1 MKNSPSSSISTNAAS
16 DKALDLQGNFV
27 VPCFS
32 RTKKRHLLQL
42 LISAGAHLFPGHVKF
57 ILLKG
62 LEFSGFIHDEILKHA
77 WFNPVP
83 PCDLPLILPPFLTL
97 FRNSTFVTKSS
108 VWCKIRATGRHDRWD
123 LSLHSKPKA
132 SNSPRNLQL
141 NKLLTRCCVRDV
153 SAGSS
158 LPNCG
163 TALSFA
169 LESFQLLWEMTVT
182 LKLLIRK

>member
-83 PCDLPLILPPFLTL
+83 PCDLPLYGASLLDFVQKLD
-97 FRNSTFVTKSS
+97 FRHKVE
-108 VWCKIRATGRHDRWD
+108 RMMYDTGHG
-123 LSLHSKPKA
+123 
-132 SNSPRNLQL
+132 SP
-141 NKLLTRCCVRDV
+141 
-153 SAGSS
+153 
-158 LPNCG
+158 
-163 TALSFA
+163 
-169 LESFQLLWEMTVT
+169 
-182 LKLLIRK
+182 